1 MKHICNETLKNEYE
15 NVYNLKER
23 EIKKQAK
30 ENKDMKKELVK
41 ENDNINLI
49 YTKYLFNVRVW
60 DIFFLNLN

>member
-1 MKHICNETLKNEYE
+1 MKHICKETLKNEYG

-49 YTKYLFNVRVW
+49 YTKYLFDLYFIVNM
-60 DIFFLNLN
+60 